1 MEEIIF
7 WAIGV
12 LLVVGAMVFL
22 GTPANSPPPYEVVIE
37 EIRFW
42 TDDEV
47 VAIRNNDDEE
57 VDLSGW
63 MLVTPH
69 DDRASFTFP
78 NGCILPPGA
87 AIKIHS
93 GPKSSIHSKFLGKE
107 EVCRPN
113 GDLLWRLHHVWCDWN
128 GDTAYLFDN
137 EGRKID
143 EYKYGGG
150 WHKSP
155 YVPCNPGGEVLGR

>member
-7 WAIGV
+7 WVIGV
-12 LLVVGAMVFL
+12 LLVVGVVVFL
-22 GTPANSPPPYEVVIE
+22 GAPANSPPPYKVVIE
-37 EIRFW
+37 EILFW

-47 VAIRNNDDEE
+47 VIIRNKDTKEIN
-57 VDLSGW
+57 LSGW
-63 MLVTPH
+63 RLVTHH

-78 NGCILPPGA
+78 DGCILLPGA

-93 GPKSSIHSKFLGKE
+93 GPESSIHSKFLAKE

-113 GDLLWRLHHVWCDWN
+113 GDLLWTLHHIWCDQN
-128 GDTAYLFDN
+128 GDTAYLFDS

-150 WHKSP
+150 WHP
-155 YVPCNPGGEVLGR
+155 DPDIPCNASGEE